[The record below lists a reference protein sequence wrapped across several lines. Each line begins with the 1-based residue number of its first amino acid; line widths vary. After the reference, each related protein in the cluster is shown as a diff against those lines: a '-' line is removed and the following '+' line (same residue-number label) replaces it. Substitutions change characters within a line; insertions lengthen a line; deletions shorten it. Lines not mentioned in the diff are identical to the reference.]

1 MHESSKEANNQYL
14 LEIGLE
20 EMPAGMILPAV
31 EQLKKA
37 AEKSLESNRL
47 QSAKVQPFS
56 SPRRLALLISE
67 LPEKQEDRIEE
78 LKGPPASIARDQDG
92 AWSKAALGFAKK
104 NGIEPDSLEL
114 RNFDGRD
121 YLYTAKNVQGASLKD
136 ILKQEAEIYYQTYN
150 QVVQTVA
157 KLSGTYGIS
166 LVIRYDSGPIDQTD
180 RPSVIKGVN
189 RNVVFQRDLDLTSL
203 VLAELNGTTAGN

>member
-1 MHESSKEANNQYL
+1 MGQPEFKTEEAALARKEADLQIEANQKR
-14 LEIGLE
+14 
-20 EMPAGMILPAV
+20 A
-31 EQLKKA
+31 
-37 AEKSLESNRL
+37 
-47 QSAKVQPFS
+47 
-56 SPRRLALLISE
+56 
-67 LPEKQEDRIEE
+67 
-78 LKGPPASIARDQDG
+78 
-92 AWSKAALGFAKK
+92 
-104 NGIEPDSLEL
+104 
-114 RNFDGRD
+114 
-121 YLYTAKNVQGASLKD
+121 D

>member
-1 MHESSKEANNQYL
+1 METIKSDIAKFEEEFRGKRESLQNQNRALQNLVGQPEFKTEEAALARKEADLQIEANQKR
-14 LEIGLE
+14 
-20 EMPAGMILPAV
+20 A
-31 EQLKKA
+31 
-37 AEKSLESNRL
+37 
-47 QSAKVQPFS
+47 
-56 SPRRLALLISE
+56 
-67 LPEKQEDRIEE
+67 
-78 LKGPPASIARDQDG
+78 
-92 AWSKAALGFAKK
+92 
-104 NGIEPDSLEL
+104 
-114 RNFDGRD
+114 
-121 YLYTAKNVQGASLKD
+121 D

>member
-1 MHESSKEANNQYL
+1 MFKEHAQFNKSMETIKSDIAKFEEEFRGKRESLQNQIRALQNLVGQPEFKTEEAALARKEADLQIEANQKR
-14 LEIGLE
+14 
-20 EMPAGMILPAV
+20 A
-31 EQLKKA
+31 
-37 AEKSLESNRL
+37 
-47 QSAKVQPFS
+47 
-56 SPRRLALLISE
+56 
-67 LPEKQEDRIEE
+67 
-78 LKGPPASIARDQDG
+78 
-92 AWSKAALGFAKK
+92 
-104 NGIEPDSLEL
+104 
-114 RNFDGRD
+114 
-121 YLYTAKNVQGASLKD
+121 D

>member
-1 MHESSKEANNQYL
+1 MKISSMGCIALGLLVALGSSVNGQEAQGQSGIVAVLDVAKVFKEHAQFNKSMETIKSDIAKFEEEFRGKRESLQNQIRSLQNLVGQPEFKTEEAALARKEADLQIEANQKR
-14 LEIGLE
+14 
-20 EMPAGMILPAV
+20 A
-31 EQLKKA
+31 
-37 AEKSLESNRL
+37 
-47 QSAKVQPFS
+47 
-56 SPRRLALLISE
+56 
-67 LPEKQEDRIEE
+67 
-78 LKGPPASIARDQDG
+78 
-92 AWSKAALGFAKK
+92 
-104 NGIEPDSLEL
+104 
-114 RNFDGRD
+114 
-121 YLYTAKNVQGASLKD
+121 D